1 MDIILNL
8 FGKTG
13 FYNQKSVLADKN
25 EKIKIKLL
33 SKQIN
38 NVEYFVNGK
47 KITNGTFEIDN
58 IAGSYD
64 FNITACKNGIEI
76 KKWDCEPL
84 IIKEV
89 SDKNELVGELEAFT
103 KETKSLILNQS
114 IKIKTLEN
122 KIVELEELCENTKNL
137 VLELNG
143 LSEKV
148 VK

>member
-25 EKIKIKLL
+25 EKIVIKLS
-33 SKQIN
+33 SKQMD

-58 IAGSYD
+58 IAGIYD
-64 FNITACKNGIEI
+64 FNIIACKNGIEI
-76 KKWDCEPL
+76 KKWECEPL
-84 IIKEV
+84 IVK
-89 SDKNELVGELEAFT
+89 DFDDRNELVGELESQN
-103 KETKSLILNQS
+103 KELKNLILSQNLKIKKLETKVS
-114 IKIKTLEN
+114 
-122 KIVELEELCENTKNL
+122 ELEILCENTKNL
-137 VLELNG
+137 VLELNN